1 MKTVVGISRKK
12 TSSSINGVKVTG
24 TSGKKLKLHTY
35 PAQQFKTHSR
45 DLNNTNKI
53 MYLLEEKCKKHFY
66 IT

>member
-53 MYLLEEKCKKHFY
+53 M
-66 IT
+66 